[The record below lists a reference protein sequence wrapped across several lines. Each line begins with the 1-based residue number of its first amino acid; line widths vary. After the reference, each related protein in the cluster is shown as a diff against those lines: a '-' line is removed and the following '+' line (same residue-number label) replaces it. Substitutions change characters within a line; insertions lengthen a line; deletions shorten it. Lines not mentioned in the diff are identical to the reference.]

1 MSSKVLQH
9 RRGTSEQHAS
19 FVGAE
24 GEFTYNTTEKTIHV
38 HDGST
43 SGGIALAK
51 KEYVDSTKTSLES
64 QISSITSKYITKATA
79 DASYLGKTAKAASAT
94 TADSATKA
102 TQDGSGN
109 TITSTYATKSA
120 LSAVETKANSAVKK
134 VNGQTPDSSGN
145 VVVDVPP
152 SIHVGTSAP
161 TDSDIEVWI
170 DTDENQGSAVLTV
183 NNVAPDSNGNV
194 NVDAVVKSGDRGTLG
209 GYNKLVGKVLDVTV
223 NGSYSDD
230 SYLLGTLDVTVE
242 DGHYEQAWTKVIA
255 IPDANSI
262 VTLGS
267 KWSWAGGEVPELKAN
282 SILVLKWCGYFG
294 IANLVAGS

>member
-19 FVGAE
+19 FIGAE

-102 TQDGSGN
+102 TQDGNGN
-109 TITSTYATKSA
+109 TIASTYATKTA

-194 NVDAVVKSGDRGTLG
+194 NVITSGTTDLTAGTSALA
-209 GYNKLVGKVLDVTV
+209 T
-223 NGSYSDD
+223 GSI
-230 SYLLGTLDVTVE
+230 YLM
-242 DGHYEQAWTKVIA
+242 YE
-255 IPDANSI
+255 
-262 VTLGS
+262 
-267 KWSWAGGEVPELKAN
+267 
-282 SILVLKWCGYFG
+282 
-294 IANLVAGS
+294 